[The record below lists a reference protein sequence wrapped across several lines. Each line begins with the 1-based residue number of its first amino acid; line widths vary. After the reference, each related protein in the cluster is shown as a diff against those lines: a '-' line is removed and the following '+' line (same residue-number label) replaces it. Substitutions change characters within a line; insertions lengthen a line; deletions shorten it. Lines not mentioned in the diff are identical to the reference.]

1 MRIWEV
7 RVNRY
12 GPLSGLVLTGL
23 SNFTLVFGENESGKT
38 LLIDAILRFLLTRK
52 RERDLFARLDRV
64 EHDPDGYI
72 EIQEGDR
79 VLRFPDQG
87 SLPELLD
94 ISADDLRNVLIV
106 RASDLQV
113 HEDKPKE
120 YYAEI
125 TDRLM
130 GIHREPIGRILSK
143 LQDIGQ
149 LTSTGKLASTKAN
162 KKLGSRVD
170 DANDLLGK
178 IEELQERSAE
188 VDMVA
193 LEADLLDANE
203 QQSHAANELDL
214 LTGAKKREQFESGNQ
229 LLADV
234 GNHTEQIAALPDIKQ
249 THYDEWRDAQ
259 NALNDSGKELDEAK
273 STLEGMKKNFEDSQD
288 EVAERVEELN
298 SLSRKEPT
306 IQQLD
311 KLADRYRERLEAAAG
326 WRGLKRLLPPAILGL
341 GALLALSFVGLILD
355 RALGVLEPA
364 SVLLGILL
372 ALSVATL
379 IVIRIPEGRRASAW
393 ESLRLLAAELEL
405 QADNIED
412 LLAAVKQYEDDLDR
426 ARGKVSD
433 AKGALGI
440 AAKQLENEDERI
452 KGFGET
458 IKKVEQTLAN
468 LKQTTGVS
476 TFEALQQTMN
486 ERKRL
491 ESDLQDLLTKLVERF
506 GEADGSLEDKI
517 PVWRTRVDEL
527 ASFAEAAQGVEFNE
541 DLVREL
547 EERVDTLDAEIAEMD
562 KALKGIR
569 GEIDEFAAEA
579 NRILSPDDPFPG
591 DTLEDLA
598 VIEKKLRAFT
608 EEVETRAH
616 LAWSA
621 MEIFDDIQA
630 EEEQKVKGLFGE
642 DDLASQYFRSIT
654 GGAYD
659 GVSYEPSS
667 GELNV
672 VRSDGEQLRGYALS
686 SGAYDQLYLATR
698 LSLADRLLQGEP
710 GFLLLDDAFLT
721 SDSKRLPRQMNIL
734 LDLSQSGWQIL
745 YFSVKDEIRALLR
758 DPIEKDQ
765 VDEISMDP
773 LAVPAK
779 P

>member
-1 MRIWEV
+1 MRIQEV
-7 RVNRY
+7 RVHRY
-12 GPLSGLVLTGL
+12 GPLSGLALTGL
-23 SNFTLVFGENESGKT
+23 SNFTLLFGENESGKT
-38 LLIDAILRFLLTRK
+38 LLLDAILRFLLTRK
-52 RERDLFARLDRV
+52 RERDLFAGLDRV

-94 ISADDLRNVLIV
+94 INADDLRNVLVV

-234 GNHTEQIAALPDIKQ
+234 GIHTEQIAALPVIKQ
-249 THYDEWRDAQ
+249 AHYDEWRDAQ
-259 NALNDSGKELDEAK
+259 NALNDSERSLGEASATLEELQESLKFSRDKLTNFNGELD
-273 STLEGMKKNFEDSQD
+273 L
-288 EVAERVEELN
+288 LI
-298 SLSRKEPT
+298 RKEPA

-311 KLADRYRERLEAAAG
+311 KLADRVREGLEAAAG
-326 WRGLKRLLPPAILGL
+326 WRGLKRLLPQAVLGL
-341 GALLALSFVGLILD
+341 GVMLALSFVGLILD

-364 SVLLGILL
+364 SVILGVLF
-372 ALSVATL
+372 ALSVAAL
-379 IVIRIPEGRRASAW
+379 IVIRIQEGRRASAW
-393 ESLRLLAAELEL
+393 ESLRLFAAELEL

-412 LLAAVKQYEDDLDR
+412 LLAAVKQYEDNLDR
-426 ARGKVSD
+426 ARGRVSD
-433 AKGALGI
+433 AKGAVGI
-440 AAKQLENEDERI
+440 AAKQLENEEERI

-458 IKKVEQTLAN
+458 IKKVEQNLTD
-468 LKQTTGVS
+468 LKQTTAVS

-491 ESDLQDLLTKLVERF
+491 ESDLQDLLTKLVERL

-541 DLVREL
+541 NLVREL
-547 EERVDTLDAEIAEMD
+547 EEHVDTLDAGIAKMD
-562 KALKGIR
+562 QELQGIR
-569 GEIDEFAAEA
+569 REIDGLAAEA
-579 NRILSPDDPFPG
+579 NPILSPEDWFPG

-621 MEIFDDIQA
+621 MRIFDDIQA
-630 EEEQKVKGLFGE
+630 EEEKKVKGLFGE

-734 LDLSQSGWQIL
+734 LDLSRSGWQIL

-758 DPIEKDQ
+758 DPIEKHQ